1 MQLEQ
6 LEAQLRHRT
15 HNLEQLRTLNE
26 HCETKK
32 EVLFKRIEDL
42 ELQIK
47 KRDTEVYLSLIYMK
61 IFKWNNFSTFI

>member
-26 HCETKK
+26 QCETKK